1 VGPSF
6 LNGTD
11 VPGEALYRYPNN
23 QSARLVWCHDH
34 AIGITRLNAFAG
46 IASDY
51 ITGDDVENF
60 LITSHIIPS
69 NEVPLVI
76 QDKTFGSPGRRMVKM
91 GNQAGFIPFPVA
103 LNNPPTKFSVQFE
116 ANGTQSDRR

>member
-1 VGPSF
+1 M
-6 LNGTD
+6 T
-11 VPGEALYRYPNN
+11 
-23 QSARLVWCHDH
+23 W
-34 AIGITRLNAFAG
+34 
-46 IASDY
+46 
-51 ITGDDVENF
+51 ENF
-60 LITSHIIPS
+60 LIKSHIIPS

>member
-6 LNGTD
+6 LNGTG

-34 AIGITRLNAFAG
+34 AIGITRLNAYAG

-51 ITGDDVENF
+51 ITRDDVENF

-76 QDKTFGSPGRRMVKM
+76 QDKTFAWPPDDQDGQRSRLHSVPGCV
-91 GNQAGFIPFPVA
+91 
-103 LNNPPTKFSVQFE
+103 E
-116 ANGTQSDRR
+116 